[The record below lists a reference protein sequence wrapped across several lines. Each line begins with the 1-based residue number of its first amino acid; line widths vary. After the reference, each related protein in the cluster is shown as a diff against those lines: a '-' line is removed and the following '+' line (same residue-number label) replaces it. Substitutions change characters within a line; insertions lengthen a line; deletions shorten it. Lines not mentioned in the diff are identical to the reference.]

1 MKRKIAIAISFAVGV
16 ISGIGF
22 MRNRMKKELHIKSMK
37 INKFK
42 GYYSL
47 LVQWFEL
54 RQKGK
59 KLEQFF
65 IENGYQVIAI
75 YGMGELGKCLYEE
88 LKDIQGVEIKYGI
101 DQESAYCGELEIR
114 SLDDLLPD
122 VDAII
127 VTPIFAYNEIE
138 EILRQKTHS
147 SIVSLDDVLYG
158 IDC

>member
-1 MKRKIAIAISFAVGV
+1 MVWTKAKREKV
-16 ISGIGF
+16 
-22 MRNRMKKELHIKSMK
+22 
-37 INKFK
+37 
-42 GYYSL
+42 
-47 LVQWFEL
+47 
-54 RQKGK
+54 
-59 KLEQFF
+59 
-65 IENGYQVIAI
+65 
-75 YGMGELGKCLYEE
+75 GKCLYEE

-101 DQESAYCGELEIR
+101 DQESAYWGELEIR

-147 SIVSLDDVLYG
+147 NIVSLDDVLYG